1 MAFRDLS
8 EVLDAGL
15 SLPYKGKTYVVP
27 PVDAETGLRLQR
39 LAEVAA
45 QAAKAM
51 ETGGDG
57 ELLDEVALDDAEE
70 VDLYRDAL
78 GTAYEEM
85 LADRVPWP
93 MFRVA
98 GVTAWLDTAV
108 SREAAEAY
116 WNAAGSPDP
125 EALAGNRATR
135 RAARS
140 TRQPDSAPGT
150 TRTRKAKAPAKATG
164 KATGTRGRRSS
175 TAGS

>member
-15 SLPYKGKTYVVP
+15 SLPYKGKTYTVP

-39 LAEVAA
+39 LAEIAA
-45 QAAKAM
+45 QVAKAA
-51 ETGGDG
+51 ENGAP
-57 ELLDEVALDDAEE
+57 LDEVALDDDAE

-93 MFRVA
+93 MLKVA

-116 WNAAGSPDP
+116 WNAAGAPDP

-135 RAARS
+135 RAGVRS
-140 TRQPDSAPGT
+140 TRQPGSASGT
-150 TRTRKAKAPAKATG
+150 TRTRKATTKATTA
-164 KATGTRGRRSS
+164 KTGTRGRRSS